1 MAKKNM
7 KRVKRD
13 GVAAGHGG
21 AGLGAACEA
30 EPEAWVK
37 ADPRAELQAAH
48 SVAPRTRLKAK
59 PRVRLAAG
67 LCIALAVALTACRDG
82 NAPST
87 QTTPLPQVSVTHP
100 LAREVR
106 EQIDLNGTVAPSATV
121 TLVARVQG
129 VLKAI
134 GFTDGAYVKQGQLLF
149 RIEPDTYRAQLVY
162 DQAALDNA
170 EQELTRQKQLT
181 SDNATSESSLQKAQ
195 TTRDQALA
203 KRDMS
208 RINLGYTEIRAPF
221 AGRIG
226 ARAFDV
232 GNLVGASDS
241 AKLATLDRI
250 QPVYV
255 NFTLNERDANRI
267 GLFTR
272 PPRTVR
278 VSVPGAPAAQGED
291 AALEFVDTRVDPD
304 SGALRLRADIANAD
318 AHLIPGMSV
327 QVHIPAGAPHNVLLV
342 PDTALLHEQA
352 GAFVLVV
359 NGAGVIERRA
369 VTTAGLFG
377 PMRAITA
384 GLAATDQVV
393 TGGALAVSP
402 GVKVQVVAA
411 AAQGQS

>member
-1 MAKKNM
+1 MANQNIEHH
-7 KRVKRD
+7 
-13 GVAAGHGG
+13 GVADRCFG
-21 AGLGAACEA
+21 AGLEA
-30 EPEAWVK
+30 GSEARPK
-37 ADPRAELQAAH
+37 ATPKAGPKAGPA
-48 SVAPRTRLKAK
+48 TRLG
-59 PRVRLAAG
+59 AG
-67 LCIALAVALTACRDG
+67 LCLALAITLAACRDG
-82 NAPST
+82 NTPSS
-87 QTTPLPQVSVTHP
+87 QTTPLPQVSVTRP

-106 EQIDLNGTVAPSATV
+106 EQINLSGTVAPSATV

-129 VLKAI
+129 VLKEI

-170 EQELTRQKQLT
+170 VQELTRQKQLT

-278 VSVPGAPAAQGED
+278 VNVLGAPVGQGED

-304 SGALRLRADIANAD
+304 SGALRLRADIANPD

-327 QVHIPAGAPHNVLLV
+327 EVHIPAGAPQNVLLV

-352 GAFVLVV
+352 GAFVQVV
-359 NGAGVIERRA
+359 NGAGVIERRT
-369 VTTAGLFG
+369 VTTGGLFG
-377 PMRAITA
+377 SLRAIA
-384 GLAATDQVV
+384 SGLGANDQVV

-411 AAQGQS
+411 AQGRS

>member
-1 MAKKNM
+1 M
-7 KRVKRD
+7 
-13 GVAAGHGG
+13 
-21 AGLGAACEA
+21 
-30 EPEAWVK
+30 
-37 ADPRAELQAAH
+37 
-48 SVAPRTRLKAK
+48 
-59 PRVRLAAG
+59 
-67 LCIALAVALTACRDG
+67 
-82 NAPST
+82 
-87 QTTPLPQVSVTHP
+87 PQVSVTRP
-100 LAREVR
+100 VAREVR

-129 VLKAI
+129 VLQQI

-149 RIEPDTYRAQLVY
+149 RIEPDTYRAQLTY

-170 EQELTRQKQLT
+170 VQELTRQKQLT

-195 TTRDQALA
+195 TTRDQAVA

-226 ARAFDV
+226 ARALDV
-232 GNLVGASDS
+232 GNVVGASDS
-241 AKLATLDRI
+241 TKLATLDRI

-267 GLFTR
+267 GLFSQ

-278 VSVPGAPAAQGED
+278 VNVPGVPASRGED
-291 AALEFVDTRVDPD
+291 AALEFVDTRVDAD
-304 SGALRLRADIANAD
+304 SGTLKLRADIANPD

-327 QVHIPAGAPHNVLLV
+327 EVHIPASAPHNALLV
-342 PDTALLHEQA
+342 PDTALLHGQA
-352 GAFVLVV
+352 GASVLVV

-369 VTTAGLFG
+369 VTTGGLFG
-377 PMRAITA
+377 TQRAITS
-384 GLAATDQVV
+384 GLGANDQVV

-411 AAQGQS
+411 AQGQS

>member
-1 MAKKNM
+1 VEPN
-7 KRVKRD
+7 
-13 GVAAGHGG
+13 
-21 AGLGAACEA
+21 AGLSAGLIA
-30 EPEAWVK
+30 
-37 ADPRAELQAAH
+37 RANAVLNAKLNATPN
-48 SVAPRTRLKAK
+48 VAPNAPPTTT
-59 PRVRLAAG
+59 LAVT
-67 LCIALAVALTACRDG
+67 LCIALAMTLAACRDR
-82 NAPST
+82 NTTAS
-87 QTTPLPQVSVTHP
+87 QTALPQVSVTRP

-129 VLKAI
+129 TLKEI
-134 GFTDGAYVKQGQLLF
+134 GLTDGAYVKQGQLLF

-170 EQELTRQKQLT
+170 EQELKRQKQLT

-195 TTRDQALA
+195 TTRDQAVA

-232 GNLVGASDS
+232 GNIVGASDS

-272 PPRTVR
+272 PPHTVR
-278 VSVPGAPAAQGED
+278 VNVLGMPAAQGED
-291 AALEFVDTRVDPD
+291 ATLEFVDTRVDAD
-304 SGALRLRADIANAD
+304 SGTLRLRADIANPD

-327 QVHIPAGAPHNVLLV
+327 EVHIPAGAPHNALLI
-342 PDTALLHEQA
+342 PDTALLREQA

-359 NGAGVIERRA
+359 DSAGVIERRA
-369 VTTAGLFG
+369 VTTGGLFG
-377 PMRAITA
+377 GQRAITT
-384 GLAATDQVV
+384 GLDASDQVV

-402 GVKVQVVAA
+402 GVKVQVIAT
-411 AAQGQS
+411 AAQGRS

>member
-1 MAKKNM
+1 MATLKGTGG
-7 KRVKRD
+7 RTAHASLHEALRALCC
-13 GVAAGHGG
+13 VA
-21 AGLGAACEA
+21 
-30 EPEAWVK
+30 W
-37 ADPRAELQAAH
+37 
-48 SVAPRTRLKAK
+48 
-59 PRVRLAAG
+59 LAA
-67 LCIALAVALTACRDG
+67 LSACHES
-82 NAPST
+82 NAPAAENA
-87 QTTPLPQVSVTHP
+87 PLPQVSVMRP
-100 LAREVR
+100 EPREVR
-106 EQIDLNGTVAPSATV
+106 EQLDLMGSVAPSATV

-129 VLKAI
+129 VLKDI
-134 GFTDGAYVKQGQLLF
+134 GFADGANVKQGQVLF

-232 GNLVGASDS
+232 GNVVGGSDS
-241 AKLATLDRI
+241 TKLATLDRI

-272 PPRTVR
+272 APHRVR
-278 VSVPGAPAAQGED
+278 VNVPGTNPQQRED
-291 AALEFVDTRVDPD
+291 AVLEFVDTRVDPA
-304 SGALRLRADIANAD
+304 SGAIRLRADVANRD

-327 QVHIPAGAPHNVLLV
+327 EVHIPAGAPQNVLLV
-342 PDTALLHEQA
+342 PDTALLREQA
-352 GAFVLVV
+352 GASVLIV
-359 NGAGVIERRA
+359 NAGNVIEKRSVA
-369 VTTAGLFG
+369 TGGLHG
-377 PMRAITA
+377 SLRAITA
-384 GLAATDQVV
+384 GLAQADRVV
-393 TGGALAVSP
+393 TGGGLAVAP
-402 GVKVQVVAA
+402 GMKVQTVDAA
-411 AAQGQS
+411 VQGRS

>member
-1 MAKKNM
+1 MENNNLTETSTSWA
-7 KRVKRD
+7 RRS
-13 GVAAGHGG
+13 VANRNEASRNESSRR
-21 AGLGAACEA
+21 LGA
-30 EPEAWVK
+30 
-37 ADPRAELQAAH
+37 R
-48 SVAPRTRLKAK
+48 
-59 PRVRLAAG
+59 
-67 LCIALAVALTACRDG
+67 LCIVLAVALAACRDG
-82 NAPST
+82 SAPAAQSA
-87 QTTPLPQVSVTHP
+87 PLPQVSVTRP
-100 LAREVR
+100 MPREVR
-106 EQIDLNGTVAPSATV
+106 EQLDLSGTVAPSATV

-134 GFTDGAYVKQGQLLF
+134 GFTDGAYVKQGQVLF
-149 RIEPDTYRAQLVY
+149 RIEPDTYRAQLTY

-170 EQELTRQKQLT
+170 NQELVRQKQLT
-181 SDNATSESSLQKAQ
+181 SDNATSESTLQKAQ

-241 AKLATLDRI
+241 TKLATLDRI

-267 GLFTR
+267 GLFTQ

-278 VSVPGAPAAQGED
+278 VNVLGAAAGKGED

-304 SGALRLRADIANAD
+304 SGAVKLRADIANQD

-327 QVHIPAGAPHNVLLV
+327 EVHIPAGAPQKVLLV
-342 PDTALLHEQA
+342 PDTALLREQA
-352 GAFVLVV
+352 GASVLIV
-359 NGAGVIERRA
+359 NSAGVIEKRA
-369 VTTAGLFG
+369 VITGGLYG
-377 PMRAITA
+377 SQRAITS
-384 GLAATDQVV
+384 GLNANDQVV
-393 TGGALAVSP
+393 TGGALAVAP
-402 GVKVQVVAA
+402 GAKVQVVAA

>member
-1 MAKKNM
+1 M
-7 KRVKRD
+7 RLT
-13 GVAAGHGG
+13 AA
-21 AGLGAACEA
+21 
-30 EPEAWVK
+30 
-37 ADPRAELQAAH
+37 
-48 SVAPRTRLKAK
+48 
-59 PRVRLAAG
+59 
-67 LCIALAVALTACRDG
+67 LCLALAMTLAACRDG
-82 NAPST
+82 NAPTS
-87 QTTPLPQVSVTHP
+87 QTALPQVTVTRP
-100 LAREVR
+100 LARQVR

-129 VLKAI
+129 TLKEI
-134 GFTDGAYVKQGQLLF
+134 GFTDGAYVKEGQLLF

-181 SDNATSESSLQKAQ
+181 SDNATSESTLQKAQ
-195 TTRDQALA
+195 TTRDQAIA

-226 ARAFDV
+226 ARAFDA
-232 GNLVGASDS
+232 GNVVGASDS

-278 VSVPGAPAAQGED
+278 VNVLGAPAAPGEN
-291 AALEFVDTRVDPD
+291 AALEFVDTRVDAD
-304 SGALRLRADIANAD
+304 SGTLRLRADIANPD

-327 QVHIPAGAPHNVLLV
+327 EVHIPAGAPHDVLLV
-342 PDTALLHEQA
+342 PDTALLREQA
-352 GAFVLVV
+352 GAFVLIV
-359 NGAGVIERRA
+359 NGAGVIERRT
-369 VTTAGLFG
+369 VTAGGLFG
-377 PMRAITA
+377 ALRAITA
-384 GLAATDQVV
+384 GLDANDRVV

-402 GVKVQVVAA
+402 GAKVQVIAA
-411 AAQGQS
+411 AAQGRS